1 MSDLVVRPLWRGFA
15 PNRFAAAIRHARE
28 GGIAVV
34 KDDRWKLLGDAGPP
48 GEDLPLYVDW
58 AIRAVEAS
66 RWAEIV
72 EGPAR
77 GLVEAPITKS
87 WRARVDEW
95 IDRDKAFAGAT
106 SQTSFDCMLCGA
118 CCFDNRVVL
127 DAEDLARFRE
137 GGRADLL
144 KRTSRKAG
152 LRLLPLL
159 RNDGKPCVHLTDLK
173 CSIYDVRPNMC
184 RDFPVGTEQ
193 CMTSRE
199 DKYGTPF
206 PVGR

>member
-1 MSDLVVRPLWRGFA
+1 M
-15 PNRFAAAIRHARE
+15 NAAIRHARA

-34 KDDRWKLLGDAGPP
+34 KDTRWKLLGDAGPP

-72 EGPAR
+72 EGPAK
-77 GLVEAPITKS
+77 GLVEAAITKD
-87 WRARVDEW
+87 WRERVDEW
-95 IDRDKAFAGAT
+95 IDRDKAFEGAVSRT
-106 SQTSFDCMLCGA
+106 TFDCMKCGA
-118 CCFDNRVVL
+118 CCFDNKVVL
-127 DAEDLARFRE
+127 DEEDVARFRA

-144 KRTSRKAG
+144 RRTSRKAG
-152 LRLLPLL
+152 LRLLPLAPTKE
-159 RNDGKPCVHLTDLK
+159 KPCVHLEELMCT
-173 CSIYDVRPNMC
+173 IYEVRPNMC

-199 DKYGTPF
+199 DLYGSPF
-206 PVGR
+206 PEGR